1 MPTMG
6 GVAGSVAVREWS
18 PRDVWYRNR
27 ECDRGIK
34 SRRFKFSVRVSVHA
48 LVRPSLARACS
59 LPAVEGK
66 KKRKKARKRKEKRGK
81 SEYEDRVRV
90 PRAPVVIATRNVP
103 SQLVSPFRALA
114 RLEPVHGSTPQIVY
128 LLRYLLYK
136 GL

>member
-1 MPTMG
+1 MG

-48 LVRPSLARACS
+48 LSFVRLSRARVPSRL
-59 LPAVEGK
+59 LEGE
-66 KKRKKARKRKEKRGK
+66 KKRKKSEEKEGEKG
-81 SEYEDRVRV
+81 EIRVRGSCKS
-90 PRAPVVIATRNVP
+90 PAGPVVIATRNVP